1 MFLDSLVG
9 DAAWRAK
16 YALDADGK
24 PIPFDIIKEEI
35 ESTHPFKVFQLRG
48 MLVVSYFEKAL
59 YELPDDQ
66 VTAEKIR
73 ELADEMEQKMQGGF
87 SPRPLLCVPHII
99 SE

>member
-16 YALDADGK
+16 YARNEKGE
-24 PIPFDIIKEEI
+24 PIPFEIIKEET

-48 MLVVSYFEKAL
+48 MLVVSYFERAL

-66 VTAEKIR
+66 VTAENIQK
-73 ELADEMEQKMQGGF
+73 LADDMEQKMQGGS

-99 SE
+99 S